1 MCHHEGVFESM
12 NIVVYASYTGE
23 CQRIAQYLSKKTG
36 YLLCSIEEISP
47 ASFENLILVFPVH
60 CQNIP
65 EAVKRFLS
73 SVSVKHLAA
82 IAAYGKM
89 SYGNVLY
96 EIQHRYPHT
105 IVAGAYVPTKHSYL
119 AGPRFEDFEKL
130 DAIAEKMTNPKEVII
145 PKSFQNP
152 LANFFPTF
160 RGQIGVQ
167 IVRNEDCRH
176 CGICE
181 RSCPTHAMRNGKP
194 ARRCIRCLRC
204 VSRCPHGALSFRCR
218 LPMALYLQKKPHT
231 RFVMYL

>member
-1 MCHHEGVFESM
+1 M

-36 YLLCSIEEISP
+36 YPLDSIEEILP
-47 ASFENLILVFPVH
+47 ACFENLILVFPIH
-60 CQNIP
+60 CQHIP

-73 SVSVKHLAA
+73 SVSVKHLAV

-96 EIQHRYPHT
+96 EIQHCYPHT
-105 IVAGAYVPTKHSYL
+105 VVAGAYVPTKHSYL
-119 AGPRFEDFEKL
+119 LEPRFEDFAKL
-130 DAIAEKMTNPKEVII
+130 NAIAEKMTRPKEVII

-152 LANFFPTF
+152 LANFFPTL

-167 IVRNEDCRH
+167 IRRNEDCRH

-181 RSCPTHAMRNGKP
+181 RICPTHAMQNGKP
-194 ARRCIRCLRC
+194 GRGCIRCLRC
-204 VSRCPHGALSFRCR
+204 VLHCPYGALSFRCR
-218 LPMALYLQKKPHT
+218 LPMALYLRKKPCEK
-231 RFVMYL
+231 FILYY

>member
-105 IVAGAYVPTKHSYL
+105 VVAGAYVPTKHSYPPFPSG
-119 AGPRFEDFEKL
+119 AR
-130 DAIAEKMTNPKEVII
+130 IAKFSLNVI
-145 PKSFQNP
+145 FQ
-152 LANFFPTF
+152 
-160 RGQIGVQ
+160 RKQ
-167 IVRNEDCRH
+167 
-176 CGICE
+176 
-181 RSCPTHAMRNGKP
+181 
-194 ARRCIRCLRC
+194 
-204 VSRCPHGALSFRCR
+204 
-218 LPMALYLQKKPHT
+218 
-231 RFVMYL
+231 